1 MLIVVTIILAELSF
15 FYAGML
21 MIPLQY
27 LHRRPAIYGYA
38 ALNLLIVL
46 YQLGSVIAFIADNGS
61 DNTNCA
67 VTICF
72 SFSEFLQIFIILY
85 AFGEDSRFWQ
95 GLYVNSEVNLNE
107 PLLGIWD
114 MNKDAVDMVTQ
125 SVFHLERKVVPII
138 PFSHL
143 KVDTSMYFSG
153 GTARV
158 YKGTYSKEEV
168 AIKFLFCIE
177 LTPDRIVDFCNEATM
192 LNSLQHPNIVKC
204 YGVAI
209 MPPAISLVT
218 EFCHYGSLF
227 DFLHSIEVDVAADKP
242 MRGTGSG
249 SEHRSR
255 TSTAQSVEI
264 MKSPQLTRKKILR
277 TTVLGGEDSSD
288 SSVVKSPMMNVLDE
302 NNSSSNTNP
311 IMRASTES
319 TISKSQRNTDNS
331 INLRVS
337 FQENYFDG
345 SYDDRSS
352 GTGGDNNN
360 NNQYSSNNILKFLDI
375 SAIDNID
382 AASKLADA
390 LASEYNANLSYRG
403 SKSAHFYSKNN
414 LLHQPP
420 WSALSATYKISKEL
434 GPPTT
439 TTSVKM
445 TNAAAVMLTRE
456 MGFGLGP
463 ANSVP
468 SENIL
473 KSPSTSKR
481 KSFKSGSKGIENGG
495 SRNARSRLLSVG
507 NASTHS
513 IGNLL
518 PLAVR
523 LSMMRDCCAG
533 LAHLHSKGIM
543 HCDIKSLNFLVT
555 SSLKVK
561 LADLGEARIIQDL
574 DVNEKKLPSNIN
586 WSSPETLKVN
596 REPVT
601 VNQSADVW
609 SIGMVM
615 FEILSGEI
623 PFDTNDHRNMIVD
636 HFLEELKSGV
646 RPSLPREFSHITWIK
661 KLLDSTWE
669 YDATRRPTASRLVQ
683 ILEDAIMQK

>member
-1 MLIVVTIILAELSF
+1 M
-15 FYAGML
+15 
-21 MIPLQY
+21 
-27 LHRRPAIYGYA
+27 
-38 ALNLLIVL
+38 
-46 YQLGSVIAFIADNGS
+46 
-61 DNTNCA
+61 
-67 VTICF
+67 
-72 SFSEFLQIFIILY
+72 
-85 AFGEDSRFWQ
+85 
-95 GLYVNSEVNLNE
+95 
-107 PLLGIWD
+107 
-114 MNKDAVDMVTQ
+114 
-125 SVFHLERKVVPII
+125 
-138 PFSHL
+138 
-143 KVDTSMYFSG
+143 
-153 GTARV
+153 
-158 YKGTYSKEEV
+158 
-168 AIKFLFCIE
+168 
-177 LTPDRIVDFCNEATM
+177 
-192 LNSLQHPNIVKC
+192 
-204 YGVAI
+204 
-209 MPPAISLVT
+209 
-218 EFCHYGSLF
+218 
-227 DFLHSIEVDVAADKP
+227 AADKP

-277 TTVLGGEDSSD
+277 ATVLGGEDSSD

-302 NNSSSNTNP
+302 NNSSSNNNP
-311 IMRASTES
+311 VMRASTES

-345 SYDDRSS
+345 SYDDQSS

-360 NNQYSSNNILKFLDI
+360 INQYSSNNILKFLDI

-463 ANSVP
+463 TNSVP

-481 KSFKSGSKGIENGG
+481 YIISFFSFQDHFILLFRKSFKSGSKGIENVG

-574 DVNEKKLPSNIN
+574 DVNEKKLP
-586 WSSPETLKVN
+586 
-596 REPVT
+596 R
-601 VNQSADVW
+601 
-609 SIGMVM
+609 
-615 FEILSGEI
+615 
-623 PFDTNDHRNMIVD
+623 
-636 HFLEELKSGV
+636 
-646 RPSLPREFSHITWIK
+646 
-661 KLLDSTWE
+661 
-669 YDATRRPTASRLVQ
+669 
-683 ILEDAIMQK
+683 